1 MDIRPQDLPEL
12 RTEMIRQRHQ
22 VGDKAIGELHRHD
35 TVVADWFGLNAQ
47 QVAHIE
53 TNKLAH
59 ATLFHV
65 SREMTELAIE
75 ASRTLPGFGADAQD
89 FPAEVGLIFFNGGIP
104 ASWGGY
110 PVRIHAAS
118 WQALEDCAEYAFFLD
133 TASVLSIIEG
143 KGDHLREA
151 FHIDASSTEGLWFND
166 VTRSVLMFCEGV
178 DEDQADRL
186 RDQAGEVRGPAGEA
200 GVTSTGLHALR
211 SALLL
216 MQQPLAEASEAQ
228 PDRAA
233 RKRLLR
239 AGQNP
244 AVVRVIELRQP
255 SKSASGTA
263 DGSGRE
269 YHHRWI
275 TRGHWRNHWHP
286 KRQIHRPV
294 WIAPHIKG
302 PEGAP
307 LIGGEKVYALK
318 R

>member
-12 RTEMIRQRHQ
+12 RAEMIRQRLQ
-22 VGDKAIGELHRHD
+22 VGYAAIAHMHRD
-35 TVVADWFGLNAQ
+35 DSVVADWFGLNAE
-47 QVAHIE
+47 QVAEIE
-53 TNKLAH
+53 TTKLAH

-65 SREMTELAIE
+65 SREMTELAAE
-75 ASRTLPGFGADAQD
+75 AAHTLPAFAADAQD
-89 FPAEVGLIFFNGGIP
+89 FPAEVGLLFFNGGIP

-110 PVRIHAAS
+110 TVRIHAVS

-133 TASVLSIIEG
+133 TASILSIAEVHG
-143 KGDHLREA
+143 EHVREN
-151 FHIDASSTEGLWFND
+151 FHADVSSADGLWFND
-166 VTRSVLMFCEGV
+166 VTRSVLMFCDGV
-178 DEDQADRL
+178 GDEQADQL
-186 RDQAGEVRGPAGEA
+186 REQSGEVAGPAGEA
-200 GVTSTGLHALR
+200 GVTSTGLHVTR

-216 MQQPLAEASEAQ
+216 MQQQLADTSEVQ

-233 RKRLLR
+233 RKRLQR
-239 AGQNP
+239 AGQEP
-244 AVVRVIELRQP
+244 AAVRVIELRR
-255 SKSASGTA
+255 SKAATGA
-263 DGSGRE
+263 PGESGRE

-275 TRGHWRNHWHP
+275 TRGHWRQQWHP
-286 KRQIHRPV
+286 KRQVHRPV

>member
-12 RTEMIRQRHQ
+12 RAEMIRQRLE
-22 VGDKAIGELHRHD
+22 VGDAALAHLHMGD
-35 TVVADWFGLNAQ
+35 TVLADWFGLSPE
-47 QVAHIE
+47 QVARTE
-53 TNKLAH
+53 TAKLAH
-59 ATLFHV
+59 AALFHV
-65 SREMTELAIE
+65 SREMAELATE
-75 ASRTLPGFGADAQD
+75 AAQSLPAFGADAQD
-89 FPAEVGLIFFNGGIP
+89 FPAEVGLIFFNGGVP

-118 WQALEDCAEYAFFLD
+118 WQVLEGCAQYAFFID

-143 KGDHLREA
+143 KGHQLRQN
-151 FHIDASSTEGLWFND
+151 FRVSVSSVEGLWFND
-166 VTRSVLMFCEGV
+166 VTRSMLMFCEGV
-178 DEDQADRL
+178 DDDQADRL
-186 RDQAGEVRGPAGEA
+186 RDQAGEVPGPQGEA
-200 GVTSTGLHALR
+200 GVASTGLHVLR

-216 MQQPLAEASEAQ
+216 MQQPLAEQSSAD

-233 RKRLLR
+233 RKRLRR
-239 AGQNP
+239 AGREP
-244 AVVRVIELRQP
+244 AAVRVIELRRP
-255 SKSASGTA
+255 KNTGGTG
-263 DGSGRE
+263 DSNRE

-275 TRGHWRNHWHP
+275 TRGHWRQHWYP
-286 KRQIHRPV
+286 KREVHRPV